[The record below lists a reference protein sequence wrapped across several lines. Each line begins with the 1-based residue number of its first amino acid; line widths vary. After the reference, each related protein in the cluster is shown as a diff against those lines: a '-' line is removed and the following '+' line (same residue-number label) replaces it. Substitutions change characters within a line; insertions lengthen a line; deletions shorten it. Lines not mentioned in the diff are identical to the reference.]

1 MDIVEKKITE
11 LIPYKNNPCHNDNAV
26 QYVANSIKEF
36 GFRVPIVIDSDGTI
50 VCGHTRYKAAK
61 SLGLKKVPCVVADDL
76 TPEQIKAFRLADN
89 KVGELSEWDIGSLDI
104 ELEGIGLDM
113 GEFGFSVLD
122 SEEVIDP
129 EESLRLIEKT
139 LDDES
144 VDVYKVGKLNH
155 YQGLDKKVDWS
166 QFLKEAL
173 RMVRGAGKRIYV
185 KHDLR
190 IAAHDVPL
198 YGNEVVADDFA
209 VS

>member
-11 LIPYKNNPCHNDNAV
+11 LSPYKNNPRHNDNAV

-61 SLGLKKVPCVVADDL
+61 SLGLKNVPCVVADDL

-104 ELEGIGLDM
+104 ELGGLDIDM

-122 SEEVIDP
+122 SEEVIEP
-129 EESLRLIEKT
+129 EEKELRPYQKAHYLITVDINDHDKIIDIINQLRSMEGIEV
-139 LDDES
+139 ES
-144 VDVYKVGKLNH
+144 ALN
-155 YQGLDKKVDWS
+155 
-166 QFLKEAL
+166 
-173 RMVRGAGKRIYV
+173 
-185 KHDLR
+185 
-190 IAAHDVPL
+190 
-198 YGNEVVADDFA
+198 
-209 VS
+209 